1 MNRDFAGNRSQGA
14 DVGGATNAEPVTDP
28 KLYQITVE
36 PYVGFERPPARESV
50 MNNASIFT
58 ADFRTHLKIVV
69 TSLVAS
75 IVVVVVGI
83 SAHHVPEEAVRVQ
96 TPVKVG
102 PAMIATSQSPTE
114 IR

>member
-1 MNRDFAGNRSQGA
+1 MSRDFAWNRGQGA
-14 DVGGATNAEPVTDP
+14 DVGGATNAKPVNDQQ
-28 KLYQITVE
+28 LYQITVE
-36 PYVGFERPPARESV
+36 PYVGFERPPAQESV

-75 IVVVVVGI
+75 IAVVVVGI
-83 SAHHVPEEAVRVQ
+83 SAHRVPEETVRVQ

-102 PAMIATSQSPTE
+102 PSMIATSQSPTE

>member
-1 MNRDFAGNRSQGA
+1 MSKDFAWNRGQRA
-14 DVGGATNAEPVTDP
+14 DVGGAKNAEPLTDP
-28 KLYQITVE
+28 KLYQITIE

-75 IVVVVVGI
+75 IAVVVVGI
-83 SAHHVPEEAVRVQ
+83 SAHRVPEESVRVQ

-102 PAMIATSQSPTE
+102 PSMIATSQPQIE